1 MRRKQLYAIILAGAL
16 AASSA
21 PAAVFAAEGDVAAT
35 AETSEENPV
44 DGETAAATEA
54 PAEETPADTTAA
66 TEAPAEQAPAQEA
79 AAATEAPAQ
88 EAAPAEQTQQITEET
103 PAVQETPAAE
113 TSETTETEGETEELA
128 PGETTEQTAISITL
142 KATEEGQED
151 KVRYFDTL
159 QHAIDAAPSYDA
171 ETAKD
176 ATVIEISGQI
186 ALDATVT
193 VPANKKVCIRATN
206 AVTITRTS
214 NAFTDDMFEV
224 TGENAELQFDVKEG
238 AEGASFTVSGKI
250 SDEESDS
257 VEGSI
262 VSVGTGAAFGMD
274 AGVTLKENNSSANGG
289 AITNVG
295 GNIVLKGGTIT
306 GNNGAKGAVYSDS
319 DIKVQGTVV
328 VKENQPANIYL
339 AGTSALVVSGAMT
352 NSDISF
358 TQEKAADKQ
367 VAVKSVENFAAA
379 DFNTAVGQIK
389 YDTTDYT
396 KIDPAF
402 GDEETMKALC
412 REAHEKGIRI
422 MVDAVFNHC
431 GRKFAPWV
439 DVLEHGKDSRYA
451 DWFMIEDWEQI
462 GKRADTR
469 DRRFYSFAF
478 TDAMP
483 KLNTNN
489 EEVIEYF
496 CKVCEEWI
504 RKFDIDGI
512 RFDVGNEV
520 SHRFLKRIREHLK
533 AVKPDLYLLG
543 EIWHDAS
550 QWLQGDEYDSVMNYP
565 LLSGIHDFFLDKTMK
580 KEEFE
585 YMVNRCYTMYMQ
597 QNNDVLF
604 NLLDSHDTERLMNRF
619 HDLDKFYQQLAILFT
634 LPGSP
639 CIYYGTEI
647 AMEGAHDP
655 DCRRCM
661 PWSEI
666 NSEENQEK
674 IATMRKLIMLRRN
687 EKTCRSPHFHFPDT
701 YENDRCVEYIKI
713 DEEGNKMEVLLNTS
727 EKEIKVKE
735 AGEVLF
741 AREFDGEILGV
752 NGTLIRRI

>member
-1 MRRKQLYAIILAGAL
+1 MEFTGVYHK
-16 AASSA
+16 
-21 PAAVFAAEGDVAAT
+21 
-35 AETSEENPV
+35 TSEQMSYPLDEDRLIVNIKTGYDVKQVFIHYGDPYEAGILGGKEKWIGKREEIIYKKRLPHQIWWTTTLFPEYKRCKYYFELRTEEEVWYYFEDGFLTEEQLQMDGRMQQCFIVPWMNPA
-44 DGETAAATEA
+44 DINR
-54 PAEETPADTTAA
+54 TPAWVNDTIWY
-66 TEAPAEQAPAQEA
+66 
-79 AAATEAPAQ
+79 
-88 EAAPAEQTQQITEET
+88 QIFPDRFCNGT
-103 PAVQETPAAE
+103 PEKNGNDITPWRNH
-113 TSETTETEGETEELA
+113 G
-128 PGETTEQTAISITL
+128 
-142 KATEEGQED
+142 
-151 KVRYFDTL
+151 
-159 QHAIDAAPSYDA
+159 
-171 ETAKD
+171 
-176 ATVIEISGQI
+176 
-186 ALDATVT
+186 TVT
-193 VPANKKVCIRATN
+193 NKEK
-206 AVTITRTS
+206 
-214 NAFTDDMFEV
+214 F
-224 TGENAELQFDVKEG
+224 
-238 AEGASFTVSGKI
+238 
-250 SDEESDS
+250 
-257 VEGSI
+257 
-262 VSVGTGAAFGMD
+262 
-274 AGVTLKENNSSANGG
+274 
-289 AITNVG
+289 G
-295 GNIVLKGGTIT
+295 GNLEGIRQKLSYLQNLGIT
-306 GNNGAKGAVYSDS
+306 G
-319 DIKVQGTVV
+319 
-328 VKENQPANIYL
+328 IY
-339 AGTSALVVSGAMT
+339 
-352 NSDISF
+352 
-358 TQEKAADKQ
+358 
-367 VAVKSVENFAAA
+367 
-379 DFNTAVGQIK
+379 FNPIMEAESNHK

-412 REAHEKGIRI
+412 MEAHEKGIRI

-431 GRKFAPWV
+431 GRKFAPWI
-439 DVLEHGKDSRYA
+439 DVLEHGKDSCYA
-451 DWFMIEDWEQI
+451 DWFMVEDWEQI

-478 TDAMP
+478 ADTMP

-496 CKVCEEWI
+496 CKVCEEWVQ
-504 RKFDIDGI
+504 KFDIDGI

-533 AVKPDLYLLG
+533 TVKPDIYLLG

-666 NSEENQEK
+666 ESKENQEK
-674 IATMRKLIMLRRN
+674 IAMMRKLIMLRRN
-687 EKTCRSPHFHFPDT
+687 EKMCRSPHFHFPDT
-701 YENDRCVEYIKI
+701 YENDRCVEYIKL
-713 DEEGNKMEVLLNTS
+713 DEDGNKIEVLLNAS
-727 EKEIKVKE
+727 EEEVKVKGN
-735 AGEVLF
+735 GEILF